1 MSRNDANILRY
12 GFSVDILNISVVN
25 GVHSGAVERNVSSL
39 SDSEAV
45 LKRNDSSVCARGG
58 VNGLISEVNDSSCVV
73 FI

>member
-39 SDSEAV
+39 PDSEAV